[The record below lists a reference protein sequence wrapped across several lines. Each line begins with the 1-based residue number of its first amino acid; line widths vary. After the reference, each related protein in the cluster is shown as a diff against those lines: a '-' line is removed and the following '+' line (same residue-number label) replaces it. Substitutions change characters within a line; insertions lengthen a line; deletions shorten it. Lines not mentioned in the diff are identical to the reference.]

1 MTEDERV
8 KEKEGISSPAGD
20 ENPEGGGR
28 EEEEQE
34 DGREEQESVTEK
46 ETNQS
51 FFLHHYP
58 RETSFQNQISDTT

>member
-51 FFLHHYP
+51 FFFF
-58 RETSFQNQISDTT
+58 TSLPTRNFFPKSDL